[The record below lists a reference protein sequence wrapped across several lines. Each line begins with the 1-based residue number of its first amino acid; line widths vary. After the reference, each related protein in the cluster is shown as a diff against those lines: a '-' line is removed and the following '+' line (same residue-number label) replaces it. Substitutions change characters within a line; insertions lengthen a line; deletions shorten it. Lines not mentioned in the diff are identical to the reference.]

1 MRGRPPTP
9 TDLKILRG
17 NPGHRKLDAADEP
30 QPTAG
35 IPEPP
40 AHLSKEARGH
50 WFRMAPELAK
60 MRVLTM
66 ADREGLAIL
75 CDAWARYV
83 MAEKAVEKHGLL
95 IKSPSGY
102 PIQNPALAIRNQA
115 AKEMRGWLNEFGLTP
130 AARTRVKT
138 TSPNQPSLPG
148 LESAG
153 TEPPSSSD
161 PLDLVRRLA
170 GA

>member
-17 NPGHRKLDAADEP
+17 NPGHRKIEAADEP
-30 QPTAG
+30 TPSAG
-35 IPEPP
+35 IPSPP
-40 AHLSKEARGH
+40 AHLSKEARTH
-50 WFRMAPELAK
+50 WFRLAPELSK

-66 ADREGLAIL
+66 ADREGLCIL

-115 AKEMRGWLNEFGLTP
+115 SKEMRGWLNEFGLTP
-130 AARTRVKT
+130 AARTRVRT
-138 TSPNQPSLPG
+138 TSPSQPDLPG
-148 LESAG
+148 FTNPDG
-153 TEPPSSSD
+153 TPPPSD
-161 PLDLVRRLA
+161 PLDEVRRFA
-170 GA
+170 SG